1 MSLELEGLRKAIK
14 SLEKSLSVAAKK
26 EADKNRDA
34 DEFEVII
41 AGVIQNFEFTY
52 ELCWKF
58 MKRWIEEN
66 IGASYVDGVTRKELF
81 RLAAEQKLIEK
92 TENWFEFHVARNRT
106 THVYDE
112 EVAEYV
118 YKTAA
123 LFFPEA
129 KKFLE
134 NIEKRND

>member
-1 MSLELEGLRKAIK
+1 MALELESLNKAIK
-14 SLEKSLSVAAKK
+14 SLEKSLLVAAKK
-26 EADKNRDA
+26 ESDNNRDA
-34 DEFEVII
+34 DEFEVIV

-66 IGASYVDGVTRKELF
+66 IGAAYVDGVTRKELF
-81 RLAAEQKLIEK
+81 RQAAEQKLIEN
-92 TENWFEFHVARNRT
+92 TEKWFEFHTARNRT
-106 THVYDE
+106 SHVYDE

-123 LFFPEA
+123 LFLPEA
-129 KKFLE
+129 KKFLK
-134 NIEKRND
+134 NIEQRND